1 MAGGIKIT
9 SQVVRDAAAK
19 ISNLNIEMDNAL
31 SDIKSKMN
39 ALESTWQSDAGNEIR
54 SAMNALQPRFN
65 EYKEVV
71 DSYVTFLNTTAQR
84 YEETE
89 QTVQNNASAFK

>member
-9 SQVVRDAAAK
+9 SQVVRGAAEK
-19 ISNLNIEMDNAL
+19 IKNLNMEMDTAL

-71 DSYVTFLNTTAQR
+71 DSYVAFLNTTAQR

-89 QTVQNNASAFK
+89 QTVQSNASAFK

>member
-19 ISNLNIEMDNAL
+19 INKLNMEMDNAL

>member
-9 SQVVRDAAAK
+9 SQVVRGAAEK
-19 ISNLNIEMDNAL
+19 IKNLNMEMDTAL

-89 QTVQNNASAFK
+89 QTVQSNASAFK

>member
-9 SQVVRDAAAK
+9 SQVVRDAAEK
-19 ISNLNIEMDNAL
+19 IKNLNIDMDTAL

-89 QTVQNNASAFK
+89 QTVQSNASAFK